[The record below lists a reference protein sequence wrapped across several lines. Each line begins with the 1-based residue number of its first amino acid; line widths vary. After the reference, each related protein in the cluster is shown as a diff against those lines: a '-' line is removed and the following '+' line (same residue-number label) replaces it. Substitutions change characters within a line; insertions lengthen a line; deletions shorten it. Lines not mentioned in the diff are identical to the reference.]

1 MGQRSQYEQIL
12 AAVDAGHPA
21 LVIELAKRYLAQF
34 PETPWILLLYG
45 SALQDVARYDE
56 ARTAYDRALA
66 AMPAADHARVF
77 RQLGSWAQAQGQVLE
92 AEEWYGRAIE
102 ALPDDATGYI
112 YFGGMLAKAGRLQEA
127 ETIHRRAT
135 ACTEGC
141 IDEAYLNLGFVLR
154 AQERYLEALEAFR
167 EAAARDPL
175 DGDVQLALED
185 MEQVLFRFPE
195 A

>member
-12 AAVDAGHPA
+12 AAVDEGHPA
-21 LVIELAKRYLAQF
+21 LVIELAKRYLDQF
-34 PETPWILLLYG
+34 PETPWILLQYG

-56 ARTAYDRALA
+56 ARAAYDRALA
-66 AMPAADHARVF
+66 VMPTDEHARVF
-77 RQLGSWAQAQGQVLE
+77 RQLGSWAQAQGQVPE
-92 AEEWYGRAIE
+92 AEEWYGRAIQ

-112 YFGGMLAKAGRLQEA
+112 YLGAMLAKAGRLQEA
-127 ETIHRRAT
+127 EAIHRRAT
-135 ACTEGC
+135 GCTEGC

-175 DGDVQLALED
+175 DADVQLALED